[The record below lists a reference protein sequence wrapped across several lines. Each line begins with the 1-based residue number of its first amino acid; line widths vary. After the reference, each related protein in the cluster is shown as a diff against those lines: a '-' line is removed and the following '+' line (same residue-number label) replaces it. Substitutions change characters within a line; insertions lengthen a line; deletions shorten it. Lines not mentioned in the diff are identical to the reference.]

1 MVKFVKIEMKKTV
14 FLILIFIYASTACY
28 SQRWKLRRYEG
39 VLGIGT
45 SNVFSDLGGTVDA
58 SMFVIQDIKF
68 RDTRPSIY
76 TALRYKINQTFSTKF
91 ALIYGYGKTEDFD
104 GSRNEGRG
112 FRSSTHIIET
122 SAHLEYYFIKE
133 EKKYRT
139 AAMFN
144 RRGMLNNYSTINA
157 YIFGGFGLTK
167 YWPKLEIEP
176 RASDIYDLNSKF
188 TVSLPA
194 GLGLKYVV
202 SDKWI
207 VGYEIGGRL
216 TFTDFLDG
224 FKPAASKH
232 NDVYWLSTFNINYR
246 IKTSRRG
253 LPLFLDRQ
261 SLGRTRW

>member
-1 MVKFVKIEMKKTV
+1 MKRAL
-14 FLILIFIYASTACY
+14 FLILIILFVSSGGF

-58 SMFVIQDIKF
+58 SMFFIQDIKF
-68 RDTRPSIY
+68 RDTRPSLYSAI
-76 TALRYKINQTFSTKF
+76 RYKIDQTFSTKL
-91 ALIYGYGKTEDFD
+91 ALIYGYGKTEDFE

-112 FRSSTHIIET
+112 FVSSTHIVET
-122 SAHLEYYFIKE
+122 SAHIEYYFIKE
-133 EKKYRT
+133 EKRYRS

-157 YIFGGFGLTK
+157 YVFAGVGLAR
-167 YWPKLEIEP
+167 YWPTLEIEP
-176 RASDIYDLNSKF
+176 RGTDIYDFKSKF
-188 TVSLPA
+188 IVAFPA
-194 GLGLKYVV
+194 GIGLKYIV

-207 VGYEIGGRL
+207 IGYEIGGRY
-216 TFTDFLDG
+216 TFCDYLDG

-232 NDVYWLSTFNINYR
+232 NDVYWISTFNINYR

-261 SLGRTRW
+261 TLGRARW